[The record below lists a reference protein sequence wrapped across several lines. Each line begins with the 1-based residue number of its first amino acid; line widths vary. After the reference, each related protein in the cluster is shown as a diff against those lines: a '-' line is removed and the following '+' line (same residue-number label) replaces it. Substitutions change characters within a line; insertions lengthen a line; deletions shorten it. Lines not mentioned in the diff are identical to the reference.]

1 MKQWLVSGVQFKFLY
16 VHCRRAV
23 HDHRRIFHCNDC
35 NGEFGSSNDF
45 NAATILTDCTWSSPS
60 APLVE
65 FAAMGT
71 QGGDV
76 DKDFCFTLGNHHE
89 CASQVLLVQLFGL
102 FPQKGLERCK
112 CLASQAQGVAAV
124 ARCEFAQL
132 KAHGLNVVLA
142 GLARWLKVND
152 HRAAFSKSGREFS
165 AILSSHD
172 SSTGSA
178 TMRQPPCES
187 LCFIT
192 GYLNRTKK
200 VAVNCHVISLPFWLK
215 ICCRSDRCVTK
226 AFDGIEVPYTFMEV
240 DQLIEPKSG
249 S

>member
-1 MKQWLVSGVQFKFLY
+1 M
-16 VHCRRAV
+16 
-23 HDHRRIFHCNDC
+23 
-35 NGEFGSSNDF
+35 
-45 NAATILTDCTWSSPS
+45 T
-60 APLVE
+60 
-65 FAAMGT
+65 
-71 QGGDV
+71 
-76 DKDFCFTLGNHHE
+76 
-89 CASQVLLVQLFGL
+89 
-102 FPQKGLERCK
+102 
-112 CLASQAQGVAAV
+112 SQAQSVAAV

-142 GLARWLKVND
+142 GLASWLKVND

-200 VAVNCHVISLPFWLK
+200 VAVNCHAISLPIWLK

-240 DQLIEPKSG
+240 DQLIEDFIAAVAARRAS
-249 S
+249 